1 MGASF
6 CYRCMAPLDNEVEAC
21 PKCKGA
27 IPYIPTDPKD
37 IAPGTLLHSRFIIG
51 RSIGRGGFGA
61 TYLAY
66 DLLNRDACAVKEFF
80 PDKMCQRSPD
90 RIRVIPNA
98 DTEYWYKNYKRN
110 FIEEARRLFDLTAHP
125 GVVNVIEQFEENNT
139 AYFAMEYIDG
149 ETLKEYMRRYPQG
162 LAPKEAMQII
172 AEVLQALSPVHA
184 AGLLHRDISAD
195 NIMRTKQGS
204 IKLIDFG
211 SARDTQQNSKTVFTK
226 GVYTA
231 PEQKLGDKQR
241 SCTDLYAVGVVMFLL
256 LVGRVPSLPDGHME
270 SLRNAYKGLNEET
283 YRLFE
288 ISTAMNPNYR
298 YQRAEDMLADLE
310 RAMHTLPRG
319 LKARKKNKSG
329 KAGKAG
335 KSGRSVSAERSH
347 NRSQG
352 GRKNAK
358 MQKLKTYLLLLGLVL
373 LLLIFVLMIIASL

>member
-6 CYRCMAPLDNEVEAC
+6 CYRCMAPLDNEVESC

-27 IPYIPTDPKD
+27 IPYIPSDPKD
-37 IAPGTLLHSRFIIG
+37 IAPGTLLHSRFLIG

-66 DLLNRDACAVKEFF
+66 DYLNRNACAVKEFF
-80 PDKMCQRSPD
+80 PDKMCQRSPN
-90 RIRVIPNA
+90 RVSVVPNP
-98 DTEYWYKNYKRN
+98 DTEYWYKSYKRN

-149 ETLKEYMRRYPQG
+149 ETLKEYMRRNPQG
-162 LAPKEAMQII
+162 LPPKEALQII
-172 AEVLQALSPVHA
+172 AEVLQALMPVHA

-195 NIMRTKQGS
+195 NIMRNRQGK

-283 YRLFE
+283 CRVFE
-288 ISTAMNPNYR
+288 IATAMNPNYR
-298 YQRAEDMLADLE
+298 YQKAEDMLADLE

-319 LKARKKNKSG
+319 LKAQKKG
-329 KAGKAG
+329 KPGKKAKPG
-335 KSGRSVSAERSH
+335 QSVSGDRMHSH
-347 NRSQG
+347 SHSS
-352 GRKNAK
+352 RKNAK

-373 LLLIFVLMIIASL
+373 LLVIFVLMIIASL

>member
-1 MGASF
+1 
-6 CYRCMAPLDNEVEAC
+6 
-21 PKCKGA
+21 
-27 IPYIPTDPKD
+27 
-37 IAPGTLLHSRFIIG
+37 
-51 RSIGRGGFGA
+51 
-61 TYLAY
+61 
-66 DLLNRDACAVKEFF
+66 
-80 PDKMCQRSPD
+80 
-90 RIRVIPNA
+90 
-98 DTEYWYKNYKRN
+98 
-110 FIEEARRLFDLTAHP
+110 
-125 GVVNVIEQFEENNT
+125 
-139 AYFAMEYIDG
+139 
-149 ETLKEYMRRYPQG
+149 
-162 LAPKEAMQII
+162 
-172 AEVLQALSPVHA
+172 
-184 AGLLHRDISAD
+184 
-195 NIMRTKQGS
+195 
-204 IKLIDFG
+204 
-211 SARDTQQNSKTVFTK
+211 
-226 GVYTA
+226 
-231 PEQKLGDKQR
+231 
-241 SCTDLYAVGVVMFLL
+241 MFLL

-347 NRSQG
+347 SRSRG